1 LVLYA
6 YSNNSSLLLYAK
18 MGNNRSPRMPLH
30 RHNAI
35 LRVQGWCTTMVYKLQ
50 KNTYNT
56 AQAVDIASV
65 L

>member
-1 LVLYA
+1 MQKWVTIVHHTCLFI
-6 YSNNSSLLLYAK
+6 
-18 MGNNRSPRMPLH
+18 GT
-30 RHNAI
+30 NAI

-56 AQAVDIASV
+56 AQTVDIASV